1 MFYRLLGGFTLKDD
15 KQMLLKSIE
24 FASLVAKNRVVMA
37 PMVTN
42 FATEDDA
49 VTDRQVLYY
58 AERARG
64 GVGTI
69 VLEAS
74 NISQDVRISAR
85 QIGSHDDR
93 FIPGMARLAQ
103 SIRAEGAIS
112 ILQLCHGGPKITPA
126 SGSPTVSVSAVG
138 VRVDDVPRVLS
149 AAELGQV
156 RRDFVAAAG
165 RARKAGFDGVEIHAA
180 HFYLLSAAISAFTN
194 KRTDEYGGSLENR
207 VRLTRVIVEE
217 IKKEYGAD
225 FAVWVRIHGCEG
237 LDQGL
242 SLEEAQQVAG
252 ILADAGADAIHV
264 SAYSIPIGP
273 AFKGKLSI
281 PVGGAPLKE
290 TPPGPFLDY
299 AAAIKRTVG
308 VPVIAVGKLDD
319 PELAESALI
328 DGKCDMVAL
337 GRQLFCD
344 PYWTR
349 KIAEGRAGEI
359 VHCKYCMTCHIAQ
372 QNGKNVKCA
381 MNRNLCGAPVYKRD
395 EAS

>member
-1 MFYRLLGGFTLKDD
+1 MKND
-15 KQMLLKSIE
+15 KQMLFEPIQ

-49 VTDRQVLYY
+49 VTDPQITYY
-58 AERARG
+58 TERARG

-69 VLEAS
+69 VVEAS
-74 NISQDVRISAR
+74 NIREDVRISAR
-85 QIGSHDDR
+85 QIGSHNDR
-93 FIPGMARLAQ
+93 FIPGMSRLAQ
-103 SIRAEGAIS
+103 SIKAEGVIS
-112 ILQLCHGGPKITPA
+112 ILQLCHGGPKILPA
-126 SGSPTVSVSAVG
+126 SGSQTVSVSAVG

-149 AAELGQV
+149 VAELGQV
-156 RRDFVAAAG
+156 RQDFVAAAG

-180 HFYLLSAAISAFTN
+180 HLYLLSAAISGFTN

-207 VRLTRVIVEE
+207 VRLTREIVEE
-217 IKKEYGAD
+217 IKNEHAAD
-225 FAVWVRIHGCEG
+225 LAVWVRMHGCEG
-237 LDQGL
+237 LEQGL

-281 PVGGAPLKE
+281 PVGGAPLKD

-299 AAAIKRTVG
+299 AAAIKRTVS

-328 DGKCDMVAL
+328 DGKCDLVAL

-372 QNGKNVKCA
+372 QTGKNVRCA
-381 MNRNLCGAPVYKRD
+381 VNRNLCGAPFYKRD
-395 EAS
+395 DES

>member
-1 MFYRLLGGFTLKDD
+1 MEDAT
-15 KQMLLKSIE
+15 QMLFKPVQ
-24 FASLVAKNRVVMA
+24 FASLIAKNRVVMA

-49 VTDRQVLYY
+49 VTDRQVIYY

-74 NISQDVRISAR
+74 NIREDVRISAR
-85 QIGSHDDR
+85 QIGSYNDR

-112 ILQLCHGGPKITPA
+112 ILQLCHGGPKIFPA
-126 SGSPTVSVSAVG
+126 SGSQTVSVSAVG

-149 AAELGQV
+149 VAELGQV
-156 RRDFVAAAG
+156 RRDFVASAG

-180 HFYLLSAAISAFTN
+180 HFYLLSAAISGFTN

-207 VRLTRVIVEE
+207 VRLTREIVEE
-217 IKKEYGAD
+217 IKKEHGAD
-225 FAVWVRIHGCEG
+225 FAVWVRMHGFER
-237 LDQGL
+237 LEQGL
-242 SLEEAQQVAG
+242 SLEEALQVAS

-273 AFKGKLSI
+273 AHKGKLSI
-281 PVGGAPLKE
+281 PVGAAPLKD

-299 AAAIKRTVG
+299 AAAIKRAVS

-337 GRQLFCD
+337 GRQHFCD

-349 KIAEGRAGEI
+349 KIAEGKAGEI

-372 QNGKNVKCA
+372 QNGKDVKCA
-381 MNRNLCGAPVYKRD
+381 TNRNLCGAPVYKQD